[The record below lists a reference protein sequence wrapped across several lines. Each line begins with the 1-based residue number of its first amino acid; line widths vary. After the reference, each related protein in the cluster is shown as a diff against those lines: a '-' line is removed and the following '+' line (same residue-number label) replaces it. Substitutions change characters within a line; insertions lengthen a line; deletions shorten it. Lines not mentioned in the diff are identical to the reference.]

1 MGCQLGDLAFQAAS
15 GAPCVAAASLGQVH
29 LGVPGL
35 GDDGHKNRDIRDGYP
50 RCSMYSILPTFG
62 SFMGQMLVN
71 IPYMEHMVMDD

>member
-50 RCSMYSILPTFG
+50 RCSMYSILTYIWFIYG
-62 SFMGQMLVN
+62 ANVGKYSIHGA
-71 IPYMEHMVMDD
+71 YSYG